1 MSIQKLLK
9 VSVILHHNYFK
20 SVRILYVSM
29 RHVQLNHLESMT
41 CCFDSCGI
49 LNKKIIMYGC
59 TSCYLQ
65 NILSAT

>member
-49 LNKKIIMYGC
+49 LNKKNSNVWLYFIIYR
-59 TSCYLQ
+59 TF
-65 NILSAT
+65 